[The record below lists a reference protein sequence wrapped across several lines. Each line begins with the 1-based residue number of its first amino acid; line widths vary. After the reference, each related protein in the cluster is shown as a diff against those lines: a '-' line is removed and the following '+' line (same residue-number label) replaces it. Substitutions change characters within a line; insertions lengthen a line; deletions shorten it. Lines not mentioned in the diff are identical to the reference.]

1 MGRIVLDRD
10 VCKGCYLCV
19 KACPKGLLK
28 KSSSPNTHGFFPVEF
43 ADDKKECIGCAQC
56 AMNCPDAAISEVYR

>member
-1 MGRIVLDRD
+1 MGRIVIDKE

-28 KSSSPNTHGFFPVEF
+28 KSKEPNLHGDFPVEF
-43 ADDKKECIGCAQC
+43 VDEKIE
-56 AMNCPDAAISEVYR
+56 

>member
-19 KACPKGLLK
+19 NACPKGLLA
-28 KSSSPNTHGFFPVEF
+28 KSSEPNAHGDFPVEF
-43 ADDKKECIGCAQC
+43 VDKEKACIGCAMC
-56 AMNCPDAAISEVYR
+56 AVNCPDAAIREVYR

>member
-28 KSSSPNTHGFFPVEF
+28 KSEEPNFHGFFPVEF
-43 ADDKKECIGCAQC
+43 SDDKKECVGCAQC
-56 AMNCPDAAISEVYR
+56 AMTCPDAAIKEVYR